1 MPKFGYLV
9 VEGPHDVEFAYRLLS
24 PLGFSRVRMEPELDA
39 FLRPLIPR
47 SYPPAGDLQK
57 RMPIPLFLK
66 SSTHVIAVH
75 SAIGETRLVGTVDET
90 RETLELD
97 GRFNELT
104 GVGIMLDSDRE
115 VPVEQRYS
123 AICAAMQSKGFS
135 LPVTPGTISDGTPRM
150 GVFVLPDNQGTG
162 NLEDL
167 LLECASLQY
176 ADLLPT
182 AQAHVDAAKAC
193 VGIRGDGED
202 LSKMPYYNKAI
213 VGTIASVL
221 RPGKAVQTSIQDN
234 RWLKDNSLSVE
245 KVRAVQQFLQSLF
258 EIED

>member
-24 PLGFSRVRMEPELDA
+24 PLGFSRIRMEPDLDE

-47 SYPPAGDLQK
+47 SYPPDGDLQK
-57 RMPIPLFLK
+57 RMPIPLFLQ
-66 SSTHVIAVH
+66 SATHVIAVH
-75 SAIGETRLVGTVDET
+75 SAIGDSRLVETVDET
-90 RETLELD
+90 RETLDLD
-97 GRFNELT
+97 QRFRELT
-104 GVGIMLDSDRE
+104 GVGIILDSDRE
-115 VPVEQRYS
+115 IAVAQRYS
-123 AICAAMQSKGFS
+123 DICLAMQNRGFS
-135 LPVTPGTISDGTPRM
+135 LPQTPGTVSNGSPRF
-150 GVFVLPDNQGTG
+150 GAFVLPDNQGTG

-202 LSKMPYYNKAI
+202 LSKKPYYNKAI

-234 RWLKDNSLSVE
+234 RWLKENALSVE
-245 KVRAVQQFLQSLF
+245 KVKAVQLFLKELF
-258 EIED
+258 EI

>member
-24 PLGFSRVRMEPELDA
+24 PLGFSRVRMEQDLDE

-47 SYPPAGDLQK
+47 SYPPDGDLQK
-57 RMPIPLFLK
+57 RMPVPLFLK
-66 SSTHVIAVH
+66 SATHAIAVH
-75 SAIGETRLVGTVDET
+75 SAIGDSRLVETVDET

-97 GRFNELT
+97 ERFNELT

-115 VPVEQRYS
+115 IPVEQRYS
-123 AICAAMQSKGFS
+123 AICSAMQSKGFS
-135 LPVTPGTISDGTPRM
+135 LPTTPGTVSDDAPRF
-150 GVFVLPDNQGTG
+150 GAFVLPDNQSTG

-182 AQAHVDAAKAC
+182 AQAHVEAAKSCA
-193 VGIRGDGED
+193 GIRGDGED
-202 LSKMPYYNKAI
+202 LSKTPYYNKAI

-234 RWLKDNSLSVE
+234 RWFKDESLSVE
-245 KVRAVQQFLQSLF
+245 KVKMVQQFLQRLF
-258 EIED
+258 EI